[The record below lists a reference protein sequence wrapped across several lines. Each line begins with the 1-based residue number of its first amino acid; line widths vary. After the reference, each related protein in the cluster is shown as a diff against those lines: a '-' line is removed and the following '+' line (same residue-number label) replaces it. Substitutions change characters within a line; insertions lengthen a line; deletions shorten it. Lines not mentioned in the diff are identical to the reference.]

1 MLPSWGPAN
10 HNEVIEVFRH
20 FVAAAS
26 TVALI
31 ALGSGQLAQATQ
43 EAPPPGRGKT
53 SVEVG
58 FVVGAPTTVGDGSQT
73 RVRVPVLTDGRRT
86 SVRTEQISSEE
97 AAEISST
104 LAAGTLVDFEVRGGE
119 VVVPSVPRETF
130 HAALTK
136 GDNAVFD
143 MQEYGPELAPRG
155 GKPGNSVAAGWVYDK
170 SSSSLTVGDGRQVTH
185 DMAGR
190 AFPSPRA
197 RYEETYRVAKDAN
210 IYEVDTEDWS
220 VSKPATLADVPVT
233 PDHDYTTTQR
243 QQVFVVFDRAH
254 THAKQAKVTDVFYF
268 TPSDTSDG
276 KPVWDVP
283 TKSDLLGDKGTD
295 PVSGQRYQDINATG
309 VTTAPYTRSTEPF
322 NIVPETFHYVGDN
335 EVSLYLFDADMG
347 TKSPKDD
354 QLVLVDSGWP
364 NSGYQYWKNIEA
376 MGYDPRDVDVVV
388 MPHGHLDH
396 YGTTMELVTMIEKS
410 GGSVQLLS
418 PREDVNGLAQDAAG
432 NTWNLPPALP
442 ASESEIR
449 ERTDFIEYDTWMDF
463 GNVRMLP
470 LWSPGHTPGSTSFIF
485 DVEDPGSGERLTFG
499 YMGGYGWS
507 PKTVTATNGWQ
518 RLGFAHNLAWLQ
530 QRWGDVDYAAPQHAN
545 QFPLVDINQALVAY
559 NNDPANADDQLTM
572 LDALTT
578 DEFTN
583 QLEKRYAVATNKV
596 SDEQPG
602 YQSIEA
608 YGPFKPGR
616 EEGVTDAEVTLVD
629 GGRVIQGYDRAMNV
643 NPKIPLL
650 ADGVE
655 IALDGH
661 VHDPQG
667 WYVQFELDV
676 DDSYAGFLPGVGPV
690 ESIRPEA
697 TEILRTQRFDSRAE
711 AEAVLST
718 VQAGGTYRV
727 DLTKASAI
735 IIPQDGS
742 PVLEED

>member
-1 MLPSWGPAN
+1 M
-10 HNEVIEVFRH
+10 
-20 FVAAAS
+20 
-26 TVALI
+26 
-31 ALGSGQLAQATQ
+31 
-43 EAPPPGRGKT
+43 
-53 SVEVG
+53 
-58 FVVGAPTTVGDGSQT
+58 
-73 RVRVPVLTDGRRT
+73 
-86 SVRTEQISSEE
+86 RTEQISSEE

-119 VVVPSVPRETF
+119 VVVPSAPRETF

-190 AFPSPRA
+190 ALPSPRA

-295 PVSGQRYQDINATG
+295 PVSGERYQDINATG

-396 YGTTMELVTMIEKS
+396 YGTTMELVTMIENS

-470 LWSPGHTPGSTSFIF
+470 LWSPGHTPGSTSFVF

-559 NNDPANADDQLTM
+559 NNDPANADDQLTT
-572 LDALTT
+572 LDGLTT

-697 TEILRTQRFDSRAE
+697 TEILRTQRFGSRAE

-718 VQAGGTYRV
+718 VQAGAPTAWTSRRPVRSSSRRTDRRSSRRTDHSGWCRGESTPAPSRCRAGSIRRGN
-727 DLTKASAI
+727 LTPSPSGEGAI
-735 IIPQDGS
+735 AQSVRAADS
-742 PVLEED
+742 